1 MTHQFLPRA
10 ALVEL
15 VDTQQ
20 ERIRVLNRKLDEK
33 AAHNRRLQ
41 EQVVTLMGK
50 LQQAKYQPLQEQG

>member
-15 VDTQQ
+15 VDTQA

-41 EQVVTLMGK
+41 EQVITLMGK
-50 LQQAKYQPLQEQG
+50 LQEAKRQPLQEQR